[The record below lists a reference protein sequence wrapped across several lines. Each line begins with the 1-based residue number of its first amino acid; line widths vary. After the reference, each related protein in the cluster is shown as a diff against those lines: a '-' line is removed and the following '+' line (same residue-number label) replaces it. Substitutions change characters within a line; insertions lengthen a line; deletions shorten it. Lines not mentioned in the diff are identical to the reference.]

1 MASRFSIIALLLLLC
16 ACSSQ
21 KEVVRVD
28 TLRVERVIERAVA
41 SSEHQSVHD
50 TMSVLITR
58 YDTLERVVERVEVQR
73 WQDRVKWKHD
83 TLTMR
88 DTIVVAQG
96 SKQESKQESV
106 AVAEPAT
113 WEWAR
118 YLVAAAILLVP
129 IVILWRKCR
138 NFVSDGK

>member
-1 MASRFSIIALLLLLC
+1 M
-16 ACSSQ
+16 
-21 KEVVRVD
+21 D

-41 SSEHQSVHD
+41 SSEHQAVHD

-138 NFVSDGK
+138 NFGDIN